1 MHKKLQFKEPFIGTS
16 DESGITLLYSADG
29 NFSSI
34 LSIENLALQY
44 NADPEIYDEF
54 HTLLGQIVK
63 LLGSSYILQKTD
75 IIATQQYK
83 PAISEH
89 TDYLQRKY
97 FEHYNG
103 RAYKSITTY
112 ITITKTNNKSR
123 FFSYDAKD
131 IKDFVSKINK
141 VVDALQNHKI
151 KTSVLNKQHIE
162 NLQRRFVS
170 FNFNNDNCFVGN
182 VLSDSNALY
191 FGEKQLK
198 IVSLIDIDE
207 LNIPAQIGTHG
218 TKPEIG
224 KNFPVDNFS
233 FLLNVPS
240 ADTILY
246 NQVIFIPDQIKTK
259 RDLEAKR
266 KKHSSMPDAANK
278 ISVEDIDSMFL
289 DIAAENELLVFCNF
303 SLLVYGD
310 TMVLDKAINNIESN
324 LFSMGIIPGKNTYN
338 QMELFR
344 AAIPGNAN
352 EMQEY
357 DKFLTSRP
365 AATCFFFMER
375 LPKTEESDYLLY
387 LTDRQGVPIGI
398 DTSELPWQQNR
409 IFNRNKFVLGPSGSG
424 KSFSTNTYV
433 FLCHLMGADV
443 VLVDTGH
450 SYKGTCKYLNGRYIT
465 YTEDRPIT
473 MNPFRIEE
481 IESNEEKRQILK
493 SLIGML
499 WKGADGIL
507 SQVEDTIISKIIT
520 DYFIDYFTKKK
531 VVKSLSFNTFYE
543 YSCSQIEEIIKLEDI
558 HFNLKEYRFI
568 LKKFYRGGEY
578 DKILND
584 DFDNS
589 LFNESFIVFEID
601 SIKEHKLLFPI
612 TTLIIMDVFLQKMR
626 YKSNKK
632 ILCIEEAWK
641 AIASPM
647 MAGYIVYLFKTVRK
661 FNGEVMV
668 VTQEINDI
676 VGNAIVKD
684 SIIANSDTIFL
695 LDQSKFKENFHQVQS
710 LLSINEV
717 ERNKLFTVNRLENK
731 EGRSRFKELYI
742 RRGSTGEVYGIEL
755 PVEQYLTFSTERVE
769 RETLEVYL
777 DYYTGYENA
786 MDHLVSDMKE
796 SGLSLSS
803 FCRTVSKRKTVYNLK
818 AIAV

>member
-1 MHKKLQFKEPFIGTS
+1 MHKNQFKEPFVGTS
-16 DESGITLLYSADG
+16 NENGVTLLHSANG

-34 LSIENLALQY
+34 ISIENLALQY
-44 NADPEIYDEF
+44 NADPEIYSDF
-54 HTLLGQIVK
+54 HALIGQIVK
-63 LLGSSYILQKTD
+63 LLGSNFIIQKTD
-75 IIATQQYK
+75 IIANQKYK
-83 PAISEH
+83 SVVGEQ

-97 FEHYNG
+97 FEHYEG
-103 RAYKSITTY
+103 RTYKSVSTY
-112 ITITKTNNKSR
+112 FTITKINNKSR

-131 IKDFVSKINK
+131 IKEFVSKVNK
-141 VVDALQNHKI
+141 VIDVFQNYKMKASLLSKHD
-151 KTSVLNKQHIE
+151 IE
-162 NLQRRFVS
+162 ILLRRFIS
-170 FNFNNDNCFVGN
+170 FNFNDDNFFVGN
-182 VLSDSNALY
+182 VQSDSNALY

-198 IVSLIDIDE
+198 VVSFIDIDE
-207 LNIPAQIGTHG
+207 LNIPTTMAAYDTQS
-218 TKPEIG
+218 EIG
-224 KNFPVDNFS
+224 KNFPVDNFA
-233 FLLNVPS
+233 FLFNVPS

-246 NQVIFIPDQIKTK
+246 NQVVFIPDQLKTK

-266 KKHSSMPDAANK
+266 KKHSSMPDPANR
-278 ISVEDIDSMFL
+278 ISVEDIDLMFL
-289 DIAAENELLVFCNF
+289 EIAADNELLVFCNF
-303 SLLVYGD
+303 SLLVFGE
-310 TMVLDKAINNIESN
+310 TSSLDKATNCIESN

-344 AAIPGNAN
+344 AAIPGNAD
-352 EMQEY
+352 EMKEY

-365 AATCFFFMER
+365 AASCFFFMER
-375 LPKTEESDYLLY
+375 LPITEESDYLLY
-387 LTDRQGVPIGI
+387 LTDRQGIPIGI
-398 DTSELPWQQNR
+398 DTSELPWQQSR

-433 FLCHLMGADV
+433 FLCHLLGADV

-450 SYKGTCKYLNGRYIT
+450 SYRGTCKYLNGKYIT
-465 YTEDRPIT
+465 YTEEKPIT

-481 IESNEEKRQILK
+481 IENNEEKRQILK
-493 SLIGML
+493 ALIGMI
-499 WKGADGIL
+499 WKGPEGLL
-507 SQVEDTIISKIIT
+507 SQVEDTILSKTIS
-520 DYFIDYFTKKK
+520 DYFADFFGKKA

-543 YSCSQIEEIIKLEDI
+543 YSNSKIEAIIRQEDI
-558 HFNLKEYRFI
+558 SFNLKEYSFI

-578 DKILND
+578 EKILND

-589 LFNESFIVFEID
+589 LFHESFIVFEID

-612 TTLIIMDVFLQKMR
+612 TTLIIMDVFIQKMR
-626 YKSNKK
+626 HKSNKK

-695 LDQSKFKENFHQVQS
+695 LDQSKFKENFHQVQN

-717 ERNKLFTVNRLENK
+717 EKNKLFTVNRLDNK

-777 DYYTGYENA
+777 DNYPGYQNA
-786 MDHLVSDMKE
+786 MDHLVADMKA
-796 SGLSLSS
+796 SKLSLSS
-803 FCRTVSKRKTVYNLK
+803 FCKMISKRKTLYNSK
-818 AIAV
+818 AISA